1 MQRPRQ
7 LKANKRRYS
16 VLPLSLGVA
25 AIVGISVT
33 CLAEVRTQN
42 LSDFPVHALSGSG
55 RQDLAHRGG
64 KSTVAR
70 GNVVG
75 REARAGDTATLA
87 DPSLPKLKDACQLV
101 GSNGKPVRPMSFAA
115 AGPDL
120 YFLGPDC
127 IWQALGAARNLSDP
141 GPIIVNKIGFAKS
154 GRAPNFQEFNSFR
167 YLPARKSLIILD
179 KSGDLFEYL
188 PKTNAF
194 ALFRGNP
201 ASSGSPD
208 PDFVELCTMG
218 DAVVCLLDP
227 ERNQIWRITKP
238 GLAMERFFPEVLPW
252 RLRKGDANVSDG
264 ISIASDKDVYVLKA
278 GPSITRYSGD
288 GKKFQQHGVAFH
300 QFPRMR
306 PSRLVTAEGSPLF
319 LVERE
324 NNRIVAIDKRT
335 STATQYLFEPNSDI
349 RTVLPWK
356 DGFWTLN
363 GQLLVYRRLDS
374 ADPSNKSHHTRRI
387 DSRLDGM
394 AVPIQGGRL
403 PHHPGV
409 FPGARRQYRFGVHK
423 GLDFFNDQCGVK
435 IITGTPVLA
444 ADGGKVI
451 RVDKNFTDMNATTF
465 ARVMSQC
472 YQEHRT
478 SEKNE
483 DLFRGC
489 QVWIDHG
496 NGLVTRY
503 AHLSKIN
510 TKLAPNSF
518 VKRGDVIG
526 FVGYSG
532 TGQNLPGRA
541 KFPHL
546 HFEIWLDGKYL
557 GWGLTPSE
565 TVGVYEDIFGPGK

>member
-1 MQRPRQ
+1 MQGGTAANNAVIAVPLPR
-7 LKANKRRYS
+7 
-16 VLPLSLGVA
+16 
-25 AIVGISVT
+25 
-33 CLAEVRTQN
+33 
-42 LSDFPVHALSGSG
+42 
-55 RQDLAHRGG
+55 
-64 KSTVAR
+64 
-70 GNVVG
+70 
-75 REARAGDTATLA
+75 
-87 DPSLPKLKDACQLV
+87 LKDACQIV
-101 GSNGKPVRPMSFAA
+101 DRAGKPVRPMSFVA
-115 AGPDL
+115 AGNDL

-127 IWQALGAARNLSDP
+127 IWHAPGAVRTLSDP
-141 GPIIVNKIGFAKS
+141 AAIIVSKIRFSKV
-154 GRAPNFQEFNSFR
+154 GRAANFQEFNSFR
-167 YLPARKSLIILD
+167 YLSARKSLIVLD
-179 KSGDLFEYL
+179 KSGDLFEYV
-188 PKTNAF
+188 PKTNTF
-194 ALFRGNP
+194 NLFRANP

-208 PDFVELCTMG
+208 PDYVELCTMG
-218 DAVVCLLDP
+218 DAAVCLLDP
-227 ERNQIWRITKP
+227 ERNQIWRISKP
-238 GLAMERFFPEVLPW
+238 GVEMERLFPEVLPW

-264 ISIASDKDVYVLKA
+264 ISIASDGDVYVLKA
-278 GPSITRYSGD
+278 GPSITRYSGK
-288 GKKFQQHGVAFH
+288 GNKVQQHGVPFH

-306 PSRLVTAEGSPLF
+306 ASRLVTTGGSPLF
-319 LVERE
+319 IVERE
-324 NNRIVAIDKRT
+324 NNRVVAVDKHT
-335 STATQYLFEPNSDI
+335 GHAAQYLFEPDADI
-349 RTVLPWK
+349 RMVMPWK
-356 DGFWTLN
+356 DGFWLLN
-363 GQLLVYRRLDS
+363 GNLLVFRRLDS
-374 ADPSNKSHHTRRI
+374 ADAPQKTSRGRRI
-387 DSRLDGM
+387 DERLDGM
-394 AVPIQGGRL
+394 AVPIQSGRL

-409 FPGARRQYRFGVHK
+409 FPGARRQYRFGIHK

-451 RVDKNFTDMNATTF
+451 RLDKNFTDMNAATF
-465 ARVMSQC
+465 SRVMSQC

-510 TKLAPNSF
+510 SRLAANSF

-565 TVGVYEDIFGPGK
+565 TVGVYEDIFGPGNDED